1 MLEGTYNRT
10 FEIPEWLKFIRAI
23 LPLLAPLFSV
33 LVSVLGWIYSRI
45 CPPRQVAHNLP
56 NAKPPPIG
64 RDGKLW
70 ELRKYLSPA
79 SYSTVCVLRGF
90 AGMGKTHLAVFI
102 AYEHLRRAQSRPEC
116 LRDVFRRVFRRLP
129 LGFFDAI
136 IYIAGKAEF
145 MTLPGMRHRRPLKR
159 LPEITAEI
167 ARVLGDSDLR
177 RLPPRERERSVLEA
191 LKRRRTLLILDGLE
205 EMEPE
210 VLDFIRRVPD
220 PSRVLIASR
229 HAVNS
234 WPEVNLEALDPESAR
249 RLIRREAKQRGRE
262 LTNQEVEELVQNT
275 GGNPL
280 AIVISIARLASGTP
294 MEELGEELRAGRG
307 DLAEYMVERSVE
319 TLRREDSDAYRLF
332 RALALFDPEAGAH
345 REALGDAAGLPP
357 VLREAGLRR
366 LEQLSLIEFVE
377 DESSV
382 PEARPGPSRRP
393 RGSRPHTAARC
404 RFLHPLIHARAVQAL
419 EEDPEALDFRRRWIE
434 WYQVRLAER
443 PQNIRLLRA
452 ERPNLV
458 RVLQVLRQEGRM
470 EELARF
476 LWNAVIILDEG
487 RRIFPEIPS
496 APSGDRY
503 PWDAAVRPAEDPA
516 ELYLESVRELLRWAL
531 KHGRGDL
538 LTGLVWDIF
547 FRGGSAWEREFTEQW
562 WELLR
567 PLLSASEET
576 ALQVEVLWQ
585 RLVYRKARRGEISRE
600 EARAAMEKAFQA
612 LKPERSE
619 VEAEQAISV
628 CNSLGFLLMDDRLWQ
643 PDYPSARA
651 WLERGLE
658 LLKQHWDRLRDPK
671 EWEAVLRGNLALLIA
686 RAEGRYGEAMRT
698 LEEIRPYLRW
708 DRDLAEW
715 HLVMAVYAYRRCRIC
730 KARRYGRE
738 GEAILRRTG
747 EERLHTREGEEW
759 ERIRAR
765 LNRPPG
771 WIREQLLCLLRR
783 INLISA

>member
-1 MLEGTYNRT
+1 
-10 FEIPEWLKFIRAI
+10 
-23 LPLLAPLFSV
+23 
-33 LVSVLGWIYSRI
+33 
-45 CPPRQVAHNLP
+45 VAHNLP

-64 RDGKLW
+64 RDGKLR

-102 AYEHLRRAQSRPEC
+102 AYEYLRRAQSRSEC

-136 IYIAGKAEF
+136 IYITGQAEF
-145 MTLPGMRHRRPLKR
+145 MALSGIRRRRPLKR

-167 ARVLGDSDLR
+167 ARALKDSDLLR
-177 RLPPRERERSVLEA
+177 QPPQERERSVLEA
-191 LKRRRTLLILDGLE
+191 LKQRRTLLILDGLE

-262 LTNQEVEELVQNT
+262 LTNQEIEELVRNAR
-275 GGNPL
+275 GNPL
-280 AIVISIARLASGTP
+280 AILISIARLASGTP
-294 MEELGEELRAGRG
+294 MEELREELRAGRG
-307 DLAEYMVERSVE
+307 DLAEHMVERSVE
-319 TLRREDSDAYRLF
+319 TLHREDSDAYRLF

-345 REALGDAAGLPP
+345 REALGDAAGLPKDQ
-357 VLREAGLRR
+357 REAGLRR
-366 LEQLSLIEFVE
+366 LEQLSLIEFIE

-404 RFLHPLIHARAVQAL
+404 RFLHPLIHARAVRAL
-419 EEDPEALDFRRRWIE
+419 EEDPEAPDFRRRWIE
-434 WYQVRLAER
+434 WYQARLAQR
-443 PQNIRLLRA
+443 PQNIPLLRA

-458 RVLQVLRQEGRM
+458 RVLQALREEGRM

-503 PWDAAVRPAEDPA
+503 PWDAAVRPAEDPV

-576 ALQVEVLWQ
+576 ALQVEALWQ

-628 CNSLGFLLMDDRLWQ
+628 CNSLGFLLMDDRLGQ

-658 LLKQHWDRLRDPK
+658 LLRQHGNRLRDPK
-671 EWEAVLRGNLALLIA
+671 EWEAVLRGNLAILIA

-698 LEEIRPYLRW
+698 LEEIRPHLRW

-738 GEAILRRTG
+738 GEAILRRIG
-747 EERLHTREGEEW
+747 EERLHTHEGEEW

-783 INLISA
+783 TNLISA